1 MRRGLQWFSWP
12 VVLLAAAV
20 LLPGRARAVEDCPS
34 RYFWVVR
41 DDLTDPESIDSLIE
55 RAAEAGANGLIV
67 QVVGRAEAYYNSSIL
82 PPADFQEGFDPL
94 AYLTA
99 RAKPRGLEVHA
110 WVNAF
115 LVWSESRAPSDTAH
129 VWWACPDWFMSDRYG
144 RSTREYSREECDAA
158 SIVGATLSPAVP
170 EVREFLAAIA
180 VEIAL
185 NYDVDGIH
193 LDYIRYPNPS
203 FGFEPAAV
211 GAFFLKT
218 GMDPMDLT
226 RSQGV
231 PEELE
236 QLWADWRTE
245 QVTLTVST
253 VREALRSESPGTLL
267 SAAVMADP
275 FEAPVQYSCDWRSW
289 LQDGLVDFVCTMAY
303 TSDITRATELAELGT
318 GACAE
323 RVVHGIGVYN
333 QSTEAALPAA
343 AEALRR
349 GAGGICVFSLSTLP
363 QEDTWILRNFWGETG
378 RPEHRI
384 DASLFHRV
392 ADEAEAGL

>member
-1 MRRGLQWFSWP
+1 MRRWLP
-12 VVLLAAAV
+12 VSRPVALLAV
-20 LLPGRARAVEDCPS
+20 SFLLPGSVRAVDSPA

-41 DDLTDPESIDSLIE
+41 DDLTDPATIDSLIE
-55 RAAEAGANGLIV
+55 RADEAGANGLIV
-67 QVVGRAEAYYNSSIL
+67 QVVGRAEAYYASSIL
-82 PPADFQEGFDPL
+82 PRADFQEGFDPL

-99 RAKPRGLEVHA
+99 RAKPRGMEVHA

-115 LVWSESRAPSDTAH
+115 LVWSAPSAPSDTAH
-129 VWWACPDWFMSDRYG
+129 VWWACPEWFMTDRYG
-144 RSTREYSREECDAA
+144 RSTRDYTRDECDAA

-203 FGFEPAAV
+203 FGFEPPAV
-211 GAFFLKT
+211 GAFFMET
-218 GMDPMDLT
+218 GLDALDLY

-231 PEELE
+231 PEGLAS
-236 QLWADWRTE
+236 LWADWRTE

-275 FEAPVQYSCDWRSW
+275 LEAPVQYSCEWRSW

-303 TSDITRATELAELGT
+303 TSNAARALELAELGT
-318 GACAE
+318 ATCPE
-323 RVVHGIGVYN
+323 RVVHGIGVFN
-333 QSTEAALPAA
+333 QPTASALPAA
-343 AEALRR
+343 SEALNR
-349 GAGGICVFSLSTLP
+349 GAGGVCIFSLSSLP
-363 QEDTWILRNFWGETG
+363 QEDCWMVRNFWGETG

-392 ADEAEAGL
+392 ADEAAAGL